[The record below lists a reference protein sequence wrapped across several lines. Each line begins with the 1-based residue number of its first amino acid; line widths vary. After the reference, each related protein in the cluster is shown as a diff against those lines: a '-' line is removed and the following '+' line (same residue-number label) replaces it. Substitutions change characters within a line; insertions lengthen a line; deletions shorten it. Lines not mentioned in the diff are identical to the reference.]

1 MKRIAFAFTF
11 AIALSMINT
20 VFAQDKCNV
29 SGEVLY
35 SGDSNIYVCL
45 HTFKTFATFK
55 KELPPP
61 GFVQIVKANAS
72 GKAPFAFMG
81 VPKGEYLVHVF
92 VDENKNGKFDCDG
105 WGYALEPSL
114 MYKPSAGGVHPNWYE
129 QKFDADKDVTGI
141 VVNLRD

>member
-1 MKRIAFAFTF
+1 MRRIVFAFTL
-11 AIALSMINT
+11 AIALSIIST
-20 VFAQDKCNV
+20 IFAQDKCTV
-29 SGEVLY
+29 TGEVVF

-45 HTFKTFATFK
+45 HTSKTFATFK

-72 GKAPFAFMG
+72 GKAPFAFMD

-114 MYKPSAGGVHPNWYE
+114 MYKPLAYGVHPNWYE
-129 QKFDADKDVTGI
+129 QKFEVNEDLSGI
-141 VVNLRD
+141 VLK